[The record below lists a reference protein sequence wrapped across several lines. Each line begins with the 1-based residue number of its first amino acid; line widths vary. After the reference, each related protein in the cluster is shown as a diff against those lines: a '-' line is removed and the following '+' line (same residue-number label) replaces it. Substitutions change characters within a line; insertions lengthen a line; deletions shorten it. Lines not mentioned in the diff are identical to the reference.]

1 MSYITSTQNQIV
13 TSYLPVSIITSTLLL
28 PALVSTS
35 VQTVFVTSSLPGTT
49 LYRTVVAPP
58 STSTAYQTITLPA
71 STITS
76 TAVLPAST
84 EFVTRTLSLVQTPAG
99 PPALGAT
106 VSPTACWANA
116 DGQAPAAQTQTITTT
131 SFVPGAVV
139 TSTAFLPGLTLEQ
152 TVSLTLFR
160 TVTAVITQ
168 RETLNFYVTST
179 LPQQTTTNTIFATTT
194 LPQATV
200 SLTSTQYIGPPIAE
214 VRANNLPPLRVMKS
228 SIDACFIFV

>member
-1 MSYITSTQNQIV
+1 MLSTTTYTLPASYITSTESQVI
-13 TSYLPVSIITSTLLL
+13 TSYLPASTLTSTLVL
-28 PALVSTS
+28 PAPVSTS

-49 LYRTVVAPP
+49 LYNTLVAPP
-58 STSTAYQTITLPA
+58 SISTAYQTITLPA

-76 TAVLPAST
+76 AAVLSAST
-84 EFVTRTLSLVQTPAG
+84 EFVTRTISLVATPAG

-106 VSPTACWANA
+106 VLPVENA
-116 DGQAPAAQTQTITTT
+116 DGQAPAVQTRIITTT
-131 SFVPGAVV
+131 SLLPGAVV
-139 TSTAFLPGLTLEQ
+139 TSTAFLPGLTVEQ

-179 LPQQTTTNTIFATTT
+179 LPQQTTTSTIFATTT

-200 SLTSTQYIGPPIAE
+200 SVTSTAYAGPAIAE
-214 VRANNLPPLRVMKS
+214 VR
-228 SIDACFIFV
+228 I